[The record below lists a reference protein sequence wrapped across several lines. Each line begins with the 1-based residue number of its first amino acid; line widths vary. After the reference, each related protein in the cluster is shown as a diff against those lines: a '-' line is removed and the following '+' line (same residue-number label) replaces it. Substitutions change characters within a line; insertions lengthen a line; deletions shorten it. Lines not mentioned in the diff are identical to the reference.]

1 MTNNNAWRLQQPA
14 RKKEPALIIVLVV
27 LALLVIIAGVGFIV
41 LAVYL
46 NPNSSSPQITPIS
59 NPTFPPGQ
67 SPQTLYKLITS
78 APPALIDPLT
88 HGDILQWISSD
99 QPILPSR

>member
-27 LALLVIIAGVGFIV
+27 LALLVIIEGVGFIV

-46 NPNSSSPQITPIS
+46 NPNSSYPQI
-59 NPTFPPGQ
+59 
-67 SPQTLYKLITS
+67 L
-78 APPALIDPLT
+78 
-88 HGDILQWISSD
+88 
-99 QPILPSR
+99 